1 MRNREDGETHREK
14 ETDGRSNSAYY
25 DIVFKARTNMS
36 SSLYSSEETCWD
48 FPGGSVVTNP
58 SASAGDTV
66 SIPAPGRFHMLQGN

>member
-36 SSLYSSEETCWD
+36 SSLYSSEETCWAH
-48 FPGGSVVTNP
+48 FERWLIYFLLSSYSSMAWKSTELKTR
-58 SASAGDTV
+58 S
-66 SIPAPGRFHMLQGN
+66 